1 MTSFQAVQAV
11 RPSYATPNVPAR
23 PQVDAADL
31 MAQMGVRMT
40 FAKDEE
46 IYGQDEDADLIYR
59 VISGAVRTSRL
70 LSDGRRQIG
79 GFYDADELFG
89 IEAGPIHRYAA
100 EAVSDCVILVVKAS
114 ALRAASGDEAY
125 QRLTWLATNQELDRT
140 QEHLLLLGRKTAC
153 ERVASFLMGL
163 ADRRRTEA
171 VNLPMGR
178 QDMADYL
185 GLTIETVSRMLTQL
199 QSALVVEF
207 ASTREFRIANRGAL
221 ARMAE

>member
-1 MTSFQAVQAV
+1 MTPVHTQTDRDGYVSLL
-11 RPSYATPNVPAR
+11 PR
-23 PQVDAADL
+23 PQSAALDL
-31 MAQMGVRMT
+31 MSRMGVRMT

-46 IYGQDEDADLIYR
+46 IYGQDENADLIYR

-79 GFYDADELFG
+79 DFYDPDDLFG
-89 IEAGPIHRYAA
+89 IEAVRVHRYAA
-100 EAVSDCVILVVKAS
+100 EAVGDCVVLVLRAS
-114 ALRAASGDEAY
+114 ALRAAAGDEAY
-125 QRLTWLATNQELDRT
+125 QHLIWAATNRELDRA

-153 ERVASFLMGL
+153 ERVASFLMGV
-163 ADRRRTEA
+163 ADRRPAEA

-199 QSALVVEF
+199 QDALVVEF
-207 ASTREFRIANRGAL
+207 AGAREFRIANPVAL
-221 ARMAE
+221 ARMVS

>member
-1 MTSFQAVQAV
+1 MPPFQAV
-11 RPSYATPNVPAR
+11 RETYAAPTAHPKPH
-23 PQVDAADL
+23 AAATDL
-31 MAQMGVRMT
+31 MGQMGVRMT
-40 FAKDEE
+40 FSKDEE

-59 VISGAVRTSRL
+59 VISGSVRTSRV

-89 IEAGPIHRYAA
+89 IEAGATHRYAA
-100 EAVSDCVILVVKAS
+100 EAVSDCVILVLKTS
-114 ALRAASGDEAY
+114 ALRAAAGDDAF
-125 QRLTWLATNQELDRT
+125 QRLVWGATNQELDRT

-163 ADRRRTEA
+163 ADRRHTEA

-199 QSALVVEF
+199 QGALVVEF
-207 ASTREFRIANRGAL
+207 ANTREFRVANRGAL
-221 ARMAE
+221 ARLAQ

>member
-1 MTSFQAVQAV
+1 MTPYQTV
-11 RPSYATPNVPAR
+11 RETYVAPNAPTKPHAET
-23 PQVDAADL
+23 ADL

-59 VISGAVRTSRL
+59 VISGSVRTSRV

-79 GFYDADELFG
+79 GFYDADEIFG
-89 IEAGPIHRYAA
+89 IEAGSTHRYGA
-100 EAVSDCVILVVKAS
+100 EAVSDCVILVLKAS
-114 ALRAASGDEAY
+114 ALRAAAGEDAY
-125 QRLTWLATNQELDRT
+125 QRLVWAATNQELDRT

-153 ERVASFLMGL
+153 ERVASFLLGL

-199 QSALVVEF
+199 QGALVVEF
-207 ASTREFRIANRGAL
+207 AGTRQFRIANRVAL
-221 ARMAE
+221 VRMAE

>member
-1 MTSFQAVQAV
+1 MTPFQTARESHTAPLGQAKANAEA
-11 RPSYATPNVPAR
+11 P
-23 PQVDAADL
+23 DL

-59 VISGAVRTSRL
+59 VISGTVRTSRV

-79 GFYDADELFG
+79 GFYDTDELFG
-89 IEAGPIHRYAA
+89 IEAGSTHRYAA
-100 EAVSDCVILVVKAS
+100 EAVGDCVILVLKAS
-114 ALRAASGDEAY
+114 ALRAAAGDEAF
-125 QRLTWLATNQELDRT
+125 QRLVWAATNRELDRT

-153 ERVASFLMGL
+153 ERVASFLMSL
-163 ADRRRTEA
+163 ADQRRTEA
-171 VNLPMGR
+171 VNLLMGR

-199 QSALVVEF
+199 QGALVVEF
-207 ASTREFRIANRGAL
+207 ASTREFRVANRVAL
-221 ARMAE
+221 ARMAA

>member
-1 MTSFQAVQAV
+1 MSLAHTVAA
-11 RPSYATPNVPAR
+11 PSAPTQIA
-23 PQVDAADL
+23 DAADL
-31 MAQMGVRMT
+31 MSRMGVKMQ

-59 VISGAVRTSRL
+59 VVSGAVRTTRV

-79 GFYDADELFG
+79 EFYYGDEMFG
-89 IEAGPIHRYAA
+89 IESGPNHRFSA
-100 EAVSDCVILVVKAS
+100 EALTDCTVLVAKAS
-114 ALRAASGDEAY
+114 ALKAAAGQDAY
-125 QRLTWLATNQELDRT
+125 ERLVWSATNNELDRT
-140 QEHLLLLGRKTAC
+140 QAHLLLLGRKTAC

-163 ADRRRTEA
+163 AQRRSGEA
-171 VNLPMGR
+171 VTLPMGR

-199 QSALVVEF
+199 QGALVVEF
-207 ASTREFRIANRGAL
+207 AGARQFRIADPHAL